1 MKTWMWI
8 PFSLVAVLMAAN
20 IWVLIRSYHQAP
32 MPHLPPP
39 KLMVVEMLD
48 FDAQQ
53 AKDFRKNAEEHH
65 RSMLQLDQKQRA
77 WTQVY
82 FETQGLERQEALDS
96 IQAFMLQKLE
106 KTEAHFQFLEALC
119 RPNQKAQFPEVKE
132 ALMHRILQP
141 GPPPKGRPPRPG
153 MGNP

>member
-1 MKTWMWI
+1 MKTWRWI
-8 PFSLVAVLMAAN
+8 PSSLVALLMAAN
-20 IWVLIRSYHQAP
+20 IWVLMRANQHNQ
-32 MPHLPPP
+32 PHLPPP
-39 KLMVVEMLD
+39 KIMVVEMLD

-53 AKDFRKNAEEHH
+53 AKDFRNNAEEHH
-65 RSMLQLDQKQRA
+65 RAMLQFDQKQRA

-82 FETQGLERQEALDS
+82 FETQGLEKQEALDS
-96 IQAFMLQKLE
+96 IQACMLQKLE
-106 KTEAHFQFLEALC
+106 KTKAHFQFLEALC
-119 RPNQKAQFPEVKE
+119 RPGQKAKFPEVKE